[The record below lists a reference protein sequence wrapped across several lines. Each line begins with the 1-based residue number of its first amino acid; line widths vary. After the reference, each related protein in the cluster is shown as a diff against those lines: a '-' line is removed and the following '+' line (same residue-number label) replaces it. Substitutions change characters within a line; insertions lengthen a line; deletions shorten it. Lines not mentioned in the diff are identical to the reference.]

1 MMRKKKKKKT
11 KQNKG
16 KAWAQCN
23 FELGPG
29 GLFTQSVLIMF
40 LGREFSVL
48 VL

>member
-1 MMRKKKKKKT
+1 MMRRKKKKT
-11 KQNKG
+11 KQHKD